1 VEVGSGVIVDAPAE
15 LRDRFLL
22 LFIPCVAQP
31 LQEQERENEVSK
43 VRGVNWSAKNVRCF
57 PQP

>member
-1 VEVGSGVIVDAPAE
+1 MTALRDDELVEVGSGVIVDAPAE

-31 LQEQERENEVSK
+31 L
-43 VRGVNWSAKNVRCF
+43 
-57 PQP
+57 